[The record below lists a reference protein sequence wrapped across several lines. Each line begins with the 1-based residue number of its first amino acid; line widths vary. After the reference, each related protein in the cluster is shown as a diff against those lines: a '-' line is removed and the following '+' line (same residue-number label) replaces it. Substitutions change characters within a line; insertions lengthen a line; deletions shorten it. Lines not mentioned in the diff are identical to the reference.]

1 MEQSGLVFNHT
12 KRPKMTFL
20 PYEIKF
26 FAESKKKATINYIF
40 TEKLKYN
47 RNVATRYVYSKPRIV
62 FFSTR
67 EDFTKKKKSERRL
80 DSIARSRQLIYDIVQ
95 SNLGVFSNPPIF
107 VTLTF
112 KENITDLKLANTYFR
127 AGIRRLNTFFSLKL
141 VYLSVVEFQE
151 RGAIHYHVIFFN
163 LPYIPVKK
171 FEKIW
176 SMGYTNIK
184 AIKRV
189 KNLSAYVCKYLTK
202 ETLDNRLVGQKVF
215 FCSRHLK
222 RPIEDREKLN
232 FEEILFDYPLTTKI
246 EKLSNL
252 IKITYERK
260 N

>member
-1 MEQSGLVFNHT
+1 
-12 KRPKMTFL
+12 MTFL
-20 PYEIKF
+20 PNETRF
-26 FAESKKKATINYIF
+26 FAESKKKATINYVF

-67 EDFTKKKKSERRL
+67 EDFTKKKKAERRS

-95 SNLGVFSNPPIF
+95 SNLGRFPNPPIF
-107 VTLTF
+107 ATF
-112 KENITDLKLANTYFR
+112 TFSENVTDLKFANSCFRRFVRRINNYCSIKLA
-127 AGIRRLNTFFSLKL
+127 
-141 VYLSVVEFQE
+141 YLTVVEFQE
-151 RGAIHYHVIFFN
+151 RGAVHFHAIFFN
-163 LPYIPVKK
+163 MPFVPVKK

-176 SMGYTNIK
+176 AMGYTNIK
-184 AIKRV
+184 VITKV

-215 FCSRHLK
+215 FCSRYLQ

-232 FEEILFDYPLTTKI
+232 FEEILIDYPCITKI
-246 EKLSNL
+246 ENLTKIIKL
-252 IKITYERK
+252 TYERK